1 MARPAWSYA
10 EGRGQGDPDSSSD
23 SSSSS
28 SSSSSSPQ
36 NAGTGLKGTLL
47 TEGGSGPI
55 TEASGSST
63 TDRKFPF
70 AGPSMGNNYTLTAD
84 SYLRWLNSRYTPNI
98 ARATNKERAEAEFFN
113 DPASNEF
120 VIAAARQ
127 FYINQSGFRPSW
139 AKNFLIDNIIPAA
152 QELGI
157 SPYTLLQ
164 QIRTQ
169 GVTKDSGAI
178 PTGGSRGSGGGGGG
192 GGGSSTQQS
201 IDLSS
206 PTQARGLLMQTMQGV
221 LGRDPNSEEYENF
234 LKILNEAQSGS
245 PQIATA
251 SGSTVTRSGGVDA
264 GVVALD
270 YAQSRDDYED
280 VQNKQY
286 YDMFLNVLAG
296 G

>member
-1 MARPAWSYA
+1 MDRPWWTYA
-10 EGRGQGDPDSSSD
+10 EGRGQGNPDSSSD

-36 NAGTGLKGTLL
+36 NAGTGRRGSLL

-63 TDRKFPF
+63 TNRNFFP
-70 AGPSMGNNYTLTAD
+70 AGPSAASGYALTAD
-84 SYLRWLNSRYTPNI
+84 SYLRWLNSKYTPSI
-98 ARATNKERAEAEFFN
+98 AKATNREQAEASLLS
-113 DPASNEF
+113 DPASNKF
-120 VIAAARQ
+120 IVDAARQ
-127 FYINQSGFRPSW
+127 WYAGQSGFRPQW
-139 AKNFLIDNIIPAA
+139 AEGFLRDDVIPAA

-178 PTGGSRGSGGGGGG
+178 PTGGPRGYGSYGG
-192 GGGSSTQQS
+192 GGGSSTQMS

-264 GVVALD
+264 GIVALD

-286 YDMFLNVLAG
+286 YDMFLDVLAG

>member
-1 MARPAWSYA
+1 MARPAWTYA
-10 EGRGQGDPDSSSD
+10 EGRGQGDSDSSSD
-23 SSSSS
+23 SS
-28 SSSSSSPQ
+28 
-36 NAGTGLKGTLL
+36 
-47 TEGGSGPI
+47 
-55 TEASGSST
+55 
-63 TDRKFPF
+63 
-70 AGPSMGNNYTLTAD
+70 
-84 SYLRWLNSRYTPNI
+84 WLNSKYTPSI
-98 ARATNKERAEAEFFN
+98 ARATNRDQAEASLLS
-113 DPASNEF
+113 DPASNKF
-120 VIAAARQ
+120 IVDAARQ
-127 FYINQSGFRPSW
+127 WYVGQSGFRPQW
-139 AKNFLIDNIIPAA
+139 AEGFLRDDIIPAA

-192 GGGSSTQQS
+192 GGFSTQQS

-286 YDMFLNVLAG
+286 YDMFLDVLAG